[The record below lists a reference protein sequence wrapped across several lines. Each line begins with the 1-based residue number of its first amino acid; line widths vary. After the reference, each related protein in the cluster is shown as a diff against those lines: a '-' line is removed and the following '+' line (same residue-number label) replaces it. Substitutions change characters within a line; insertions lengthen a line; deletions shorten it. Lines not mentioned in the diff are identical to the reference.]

1 LPLFFHFRRDLEL
14 EAQEQRVR
22 QRCAEEKEHS
32 LRILSLEELL
42 KSMREQLED
51 SAEQNKELEAKFLLS
66 LRSIG
71 NHRRKLL
78 ALKTEQEREDIRSHG
93 ADFMVN
99 LIFGDVPIAMKE
111 SECEELKTLLLTP
124 EGRRVFAFQLNRAVS
139 DSIGE
144 SKLTPIAFSQLSNI
158 LKCFFASCNHMSHS
172 DTEAVRT
179 DSARAHKA
187 RRKFFLLLL
196 YSACVHIDVLVSLSN
211 SHTQHTG
218 ASDAANLSPP
228 LRDSGTSERS
238 HRFLSAGYVRFL
250 SGRSDQRWH
259 LSTCSHQCLSGCSHC
274 L

>member
-1 LPLFFHFRRDLEL
+1 LPLFFHFRRDLER

-22 QRCAEEKEHS
+22 QRRAEEKEHS

-78 ALKTEQEREDIRSHG
+78 ALKTEQEREDTRSQG
-93 ADFMVN
+93 ADSIVD
-99 LIFGDVPIAMKE
+99 DVPIAMRE

-124 EGRRVFAFQLNRAVS
+124 EGRRVFAFQLNSAVS

-144 SKLTPIAFSQLSNI
+144 SKLTPIAFSQLSDV
-158 LKCFFASCNHMSHS
+158 LKCFFASCNHMCDS

-179 DSARAHKA
+179 DSAR
-187 RRKFFLLLL
+187 
-196 YSACVHIDVLVSLSN
+196 SQSTPQIVLTRIILSL
-211 SHTQHTG
+211 HPH
-218 ASDAANLSPP
+218 
-228 LRDSGTSERS
+228 
-238 HRFLSAGYVRFL
+238 
-250 SGRSDQRWH
+250 
-259 LSTCSHQCLSGCSHC
+259 
-274 L
+274 